1 MTEVQYSLIK
11 NSKKNVQG
19 LQGQQNEVS
28 YNNKR
33 MLKKLISTEKSSKV
47 YRSLIKIFLNNTKIP
62 LIPPL
67 SHNNEYIADF
77 KEKAELF
84 NLFFIQQYSLLKNEN
99 DLHACLNYLTKKRLS
114 NINFSSVE
122 IAKILANL
130 NPNKAHG
137 HDKITI
143 CVLQIVTNMLPSV
156 YY

>member
-47 YRSLIKIFLNNTKIP
+47 YRSLIKIFLNNKKIP

-84 NLFFIQQYSLLKNEN
+84 NLFFI
-99 DLHACLNYLTKKRLS
+99 H
-114 NINFSSVE
+114 
-122 IAKILANL
+122 
-130 NPNKAHG
+130 
-137 HDKITI
+137 
-143 CVLQIVTNMLPSV
+143 
-156 YY
+156 